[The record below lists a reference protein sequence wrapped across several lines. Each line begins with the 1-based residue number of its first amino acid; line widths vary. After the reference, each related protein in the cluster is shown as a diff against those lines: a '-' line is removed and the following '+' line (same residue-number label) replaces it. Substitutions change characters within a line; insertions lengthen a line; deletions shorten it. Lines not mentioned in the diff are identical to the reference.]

1 MIACN
6 CAKPRFITGEAG
18 EDRPARSRVPTPVT
32 RLSYLATALVLAL
45 GLGAGCN
52 RDKKESTTPTAGG
65 EQVGGVPDLDDRGQ
79 GPDDVDLPDGTGSP
93 DGGPVAGGEPDAQE
107 PGDEPGDEPGEPA
120 AEARQ
125 VPPNL
130 DMPEAERKATVKTQ
144 LSQARAALSGSKKD
158 TDAAVRAAKAALSA
172 DALNVEAV
180 AILGLAYYHSGWI
193 ETAEETLETVF
204 TPRDL
209 TSSDPVRREV
219 AKDLQARARKN
230 ADIYY
235 VYGLIY
241 DSRDDGARAQL
252 AYEAAVQNNPRHASA
267 LTNLGRVY
275 LENDLDAQAVEVYTK
290 LFNDLG
296 VKTALVYNN
305 LGAAYRGRAFDFRN
319 DPDRYKQYLKLAE
332 EGFKR
337 AVQTDKGYGPAY
349 FNLAVLYMDADGMP
363 GANGQPLDTLAR
375 LKMAETYFDQYRKMP
390 GANLAKVDD
399 LTKTLGRA
407 IKREQRARDRAN
419 G

>member
-1 MIACN
+1 MSRPNCVKSTVRIA
-6 CAKPRFITGEAG
+6 ADPEPVPRV
-18 EDRPARSRVPTPVT
+18 SRTVS
-32 RLSYLATALVLAL
+32 RLSSMASALVLAL
-45 GLGAGCN
+45 GLGGAACGK
-52 RDKKESTTPTAGG
+52 DKKESTTPAATGSG
-65 EQVGGVPDLDDRGQ
+65 QSGSVPGMDDRGT
-79 GPDDVDLPDGTGSP
+79 GPDDVQTPDGTGGGDTWSGG
-93 DGGPVAGGEPDAQE
+93 DGE
-107 PGDEPGDEPGEPA
+107 PGDGDPGTEPGGDDEP

-130 DMPEAERKATVKTQ
+130 DLPEAEQKQKVKEHLTR
-144 LSQARAALSGSKKD
+144 ARAALSGSNKD
-158 TDAAVRAAKAALSA
+158 TDAAIRESKAALAA

-180 AILGLAYYHSGWI
+180 AVLALAYYHAGWI

-209 TSSDPVRREV
+209 QSSDPVRREV
-219 AKDLQARARKN
+219 AKDLQARAQKN

-241 DSRDDGARAQL
+241 DSRGDGARAQL
-252 AYEAAVQNNPRHASA
+252 AYEAAVRNQPRHASA

-275 LENDLDAQAVEVYTK
+275 LDNDLDAKAVEVYTR
-290 LFNDLG
+290 LFNELG
-296 VKTALVYNN
+296 IKTALVYNN

-319 DPDRYKQYLKLAE
+319 DTGRYHQYLKLAE

-337 AVQTDKGYGPAY
+337 AIQTDKGYGPAY

-363 GANGQPLDTLAR
+363 GADGKALDTLAR
-375 LKMAETYFDQYRKMP
+375 LKMAQTYFDEYRKIP
-390 GANLAKVDD
+390 GADLPKLDD

-407 IKREQRARDRAN
+407 IKREQRERDRQR